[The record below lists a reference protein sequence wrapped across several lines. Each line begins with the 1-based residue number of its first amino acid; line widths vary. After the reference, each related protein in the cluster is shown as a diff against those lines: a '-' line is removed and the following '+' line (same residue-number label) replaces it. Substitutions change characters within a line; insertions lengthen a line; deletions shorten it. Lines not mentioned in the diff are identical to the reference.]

1 MEQRFASIF
10 FPFLLADYTVRQHPH
25 LKKEAFVLASP
36 ERGRSVVKAANSLAV
51 DGGILP
57 GMVVADCKAILPELQ
72 VVNYK
77 QGLTEKLLHNIGL
90 WCIRFSPI
98 VAVNIPD
105 GLIIET
111 TGCAHLWG
119 GEEKY
124 LKHIIERIEK
134 IGYAAKASIASSIGC
149 AWAVARFGNNK
160 SLIKKE
166 NIEQALSSLPPAA
179 LRLQHEELER
189 LDQLGI
195 HQIQSLLKIPRSALR
210 RRFGEFLLKRIDQA
224 LGKEAEFIQP
234 LIPLEPY
241 TERLPALEPIC
252 TATGIAIALQKLL
265 EQICTRLQKEGLGLR
280 RCRFITYRIDAH
292 EEQLEIG
299 TTRPSC
305 NQKHL
310 FKLFEE
316 KISTL
321 EPGLGIELFVLE
333 APEVE
338 KTSTVQE
345 TLWNNGDN
353 KNSTIIAELVDRIA
367 GRVGIQ
373 NIHRYLPAE
382 HYWPE
387 FSFIDTKDL
396 KQKPQTSWRTDLPRP
411 LHLLPQPELIQVT
424 APIPDYPP
432 MLFRYKG
439 RLHKIANAEG
449 PERIEQEWWQQQ
461 GLYRDY
467 YCVEDEEGKRF
478 WLFRSGDYRQ
488 KKTQWFVHGFFA

>member
-1 MEQRFASIF
+1 MEQRFASIY
-10 FPFLLADYTVRQHPH
+10 FPFLLTDYSVRHYPH
-25 LKKEAFVLASP
+25 LKNEAFVLAAP
-36 ERGRSVVKAANSLAV
+36 EHGRSVVKAANSLAV
-51 DGGILP
+51 AEGISA
-57 GMVVADCKAILPELQ
+57 GMVVADCKAILPKLK
-72 VVNYK
+72 VLNYK
-77 QGLTEKLLHNIGL
+77 DGLTEKLLHNIGL
-90 WCIRFSPI
+90 WCIRFSPVVSI
-98 VAVNIPD
+98 DAPD
-105 GLIIET
+105 SLIIEV
-111 TGCAHLWG
+111 TGCSHLWS

-124 LKHIIERIEK
+124 LQNIIERLQNF
-134 IGYAAKASIASSIGC
+134 GYTAKGTIASYIGT
-149 AWAVARFGNNK
+149 AWAVAHFGNTAVI
-160 SLIKKE
+160 SKK
-166 NIEQALSSLPPAA
+166 NIIHELSPLPPEA
-179 LRLQHEELER
+179 LRLQPEELER

-195 HQIQSLLKIPRSALR
+195 HQIQLLLNIPRSALQ
-210 RRFGEFLLKRIDQA
+210 RRFGASLFKRINQA

-234 LIPLEPY
+234 LIPPEPY

-252 TATGIAIALQKLL
+252 TATGIEIALKKLL
-265 EQICTRLQKEGLGLR
+265 EQLCCRLQKEGLGLR
-280 RCRFITYRIDAH
+280 RCRFITYRTDAH
-292 EEQLEIG
+292 EQQLEIG
-299 TTRPSC
+299 TTQASC

-316 KISTL
+316 KLLTL

-338 KTSTVQE
+338 KTSSIQE
-345 TLWNNGDN
+345 SLWNYGEN
-353 KNSTIIAELVDRIA
+353 KSSTEIAELVDRIA

-387 FSFIDTKDL
+387 FSFVDTQDL
-396 KQKPQTSWRTDLPRP
+396 KQKSQTSWRTDLPRP
-411 LHLLPQPELIQVT
+411 LQLLPQPELIQVT

-439 RLHKIANAEG
+439 RLHEIVNAEG

-488 KKTQWFVHGFFA
+488 QKTQWFIHGFFA